1 MQIIV
6 ASATK
11 FTHYPQSIH
20 CSHLPLVPVI
30 AGLFV
35 RSKRLGR
42 VRGGGRGGKR
52 ALASKSPHIQNAIR
66 MEKVQQAPNAHQT
79 CTLNEKAQNDNTMDV
94 ERPLLTEK
102 FTGTIINMI
111 VGDNFAKTMRLHKI
125 LIVSWPEPD
134 IRGDPAS

>member
-1 MQIIV
+1 
-6 ASATK
+6 
-11 FTHYPQSIH
+11 
-20 CSHLPLVPVI
+20 
-30 AGLFV
+30 
-35 RSKRLGR
+35 
-42 VRGGGRGGKR
+42 
-52 ALASKSPHIQNAIR
+52 